1 MKVAPG
7 RLCAL
12 IAMLLAAPAAG
23 TRGLRADFVRGD
35 ASGDGR
41 LDVTDAI
48 VHLRFLFQSG
58 APPGCE
64 EAADANDDG
73 KLELDDAVTT
83 LLYLFAEGSL
93 PSPGALL
100 PGPDPSCDAL
110 GCAASADL
118 TPAVLLSEIG
128 YHGSDDN
135 DGSDYVELHNR
146 TAVDVSLKGYA
157 FTNGISFSF
166 PEDAVLPAGGYLL
179 VVKDPDHS
187 RWRRVTA
194 PKLGPYEGNLADGGE
209 RLTLDDGDCR
219 VETVK
224 YADRAP
230 WPLGADGYGPS
241 LERVDFAVSAEDYHA
256 WRASLD
262 RVGTPGEPNSSAGT
276 PAWPLI
282 RTSAFE
288 PAEPTSTETVRLT
301 VTLDSP
307 RDALRGVT
315 VYWEAVAASTPVGA
329 SAAMTL
335 DGDGP
340 DHSTFSA
347 ELPAQLSQTLVR
359 VNFEAELADGRKS
372 VLPHPADPRAF
383 ISYFVS
389 DREMPS
395 LLPIL
400 WVFPKKRTTLPG
412 PVRNL
417 SGVVIQEP
425 APAGAGPL
433 PPLLVFDGADV
444 RNSTQGQKIR
454 FLKGEEYRG
463 DRTLNMVPEEG
474 GGGSGLMAPHMEHW
488 GFQVFRD
495 LGALAPRADWFRVV
509 DYGSSGKR
517 HTQRLLIEQV
527 NERFLEMNGIDS
539 TGDLY
544 KLDKSNF
551 AKRTNIA
558 TGNGSLATLL
568 AGMRQTNAEKRREAI
583 LSLLDLDSVNL
594 YSVVSIL
601 IENWDGF
608 HNNLYIYNDL
618 SPGARWKVI
627 PWDLDQVC
635 ENIRWD
641 FPVTFPLTGQS
652 LTVSR
657 ETGPISR
664 PYHGEPD
671 LNERYLDGMRQRI
684 APGGPFTAEALV
696 PRLDAIEKLLLDDL
710 ELQEAALSITRGAR
724 RSQIHSAY
732 LAIRTFI
739 QRRVPY
745 LDGVLN
751 PR

>member
-1 MKVAPG
+1 MKEPSQPDRRAILLVDHGSRIAEANDSLAEVAALVTRRSPEYIVKHAHMELAEPTIEHGFDACVEAGAVDVTVHPYLLAPG
-7 RLCAL
+7 RRHAGYSPARPRGSAQAPRSDAPGHGAPGSARADRRGHPREGAGSRAKAMKLATGRLCTFL
-12 IAMLLAAPAAG
+12 AMLLAAPAAG

-41 LDVTDAI
+41 LDVTDADRAPPI
-48 VHLRFLFQSG
+48 PFPVR

-64 EAADANDDG
+64 DAADANDDG
-73 KLELDDAVTT
+73 KLDLDDAVTT

-93 PSPGALL
+93 PSPGALT

-110 GCAASADL
+110 GCAASPDL
-118 TPAVLLSEIG
+118 TPAVVLSEIG

-166 PEDAVLPAGGYLL
+166 PEDAVLPAEGYLL

-194 PKLGPYEGNLADGGE
+194 RSSAPTRATWRTAVRGSPSTTEIAGWSM
-209 RLTLDDGDCR
+209 
-219 VETVK
+219 K

-276 PAWPLI
+276 PAWPVI
-282 RTSAFE
+282 RTSTFE

-383 ISYFVS
+383 VSYFVS
-389 DREMPS
+389 DAEMPS

-509 DYGSSGKR
+509 DYGVRKR
-517 HTQRLLIEQV
+517 HTQRLLIRAG
-527 NERFLEMNGIDS
+527 ER
-539 TGDLY
+539 
-544 KLDKSNF
+544 
-551 AKRTNIA
+551 
-558 TGNGSLATLL
+558 
-568 AGMRQTNAEKRREAI
+568 
-583 LSLLDLDSVNL
+583 
-594 YSVVSIL
+594 
-601 IENWDGF
+601 
-608 HNNLYIYNDL
+608 
-618 SPGARWKVI
+618 
-627 PWDLDQVC
+627 
-635 ENIRWD
+635 
-641 FPVTFPLTGQS
+641 
-652 LTVSR
+652 
-657 ETGPISR
+657 
-664 PYHGEPD
+664 
-671 LNERYLDGMRQRI
+671 
-684 APGGPFTAEALV
+684 AL
-696 PRLDAIEKLLLDDL
+696 P
-710 ELQEAALSITRGAR
+710 
-724 RSQIHSAY
+724 
-732 LAIRTFI
+732 
-739 QRRVPY
+739 
-745 LDGVLN
+745 
-751 PR
+751 